1 MKNPPEVKEQVE
13 DSSKIASND
22 KEVIESKGNWRKLP
36 RPRKKRLTTK
46 QVAFVSQLLEG
57 NSPTEAVRQAGYNT
71 THPHS
76 IGYQNLQNE
85 NVLSVIIQSIKEGR
99 YYKQFEKVW
108 DDCLNDE
115 GNQSVKVSERMDTHR
130 TKLKAVEQIAKIGGL
145 IAPVKHETRTLTA
158 DITSLLPKGSIA
170 K

>member
-1 MKNPPEVKEQVE
+1 MKTPEKETDTTLKSQSE
-13 DSSKIASND
+13 EPKPKKPNA
-22 KEVIESKGNWRKLP
+22 NWRKLP
-36 RPRKKRLTTK
+36 RPRKRRLTSK
-46 QVAFVSQLLEG
+46 QAKYVTALLEG
-57 NSPTEAVRQAGYNT
+57 ATTIDAVREAGYT
-71 THPHS
+71 AKQPHC
-76 IGYQNLQNE
+76 INYQNLHNE

-99 YYKQFEKVW
+99 YDKQFEKVW

>member
-1 MKNPPEVKEQVE
+1 MSENGQEPKPAGKKKHFENQ
-13 DSSKIASND
+13 A
-22 KEVIESKGNWRKLP
+22 NWRAKP
-36 RPRKKRLTTK
+36 RRRRLTPK
-46 QVAFVSQLLEG
+46 QIAYVDHLLRTTS
-57 NSPTEAVRQAGYNT
+57 NTQAVIDAGYNVQ
-71 THPHS
+71 S
-76 IGYQNLQNE
+76 DNSAAQISSQNLRNT
-85 NVLSVIIQSIKEGR
+85 NVLSELVYRIKSGS
-99 YYKQFEKVW
+99 YDKQIENIW
-108 DDCLNDE
+108 QDCLNDE